1 LKGRVASIK
10 FSVSYTLREYRSFVR
25 EYTPMGVA
33 KEFAK
38 RGKAPGKTLHA
49 FVCAMSLAVA
59 TIMFFFKKRRMP
71 VCDFE
76 IDAEGIT
83 RTSATGRHV
92 VPWSKVV
99 AVHSL
104 SPGYLVVTGK
114 GAMPLPYRC
123 LLPADAA
130 MLAALIEKRR
140 SGFQSIADMP
150 A

>member
-1 LKGRVASIK
+1 MAPIK

-25 EYTPMGVA
+25 EYLPLGMA
-33 KEFAK
+33 QEFAR
-38 RGKAPGKTLHA
+38 RGKTPGRALSA
-49 FVCAMSLAVA
+49 FVRGASLSLATV
-59 TIMFFFKKRRMP
+59 MFFFKKRRMP

-83 RTSATGRHV
+83 RTTAVGRHV

-104 SPGYLVVTGK
+104 SPGYLVITGT
-114 GAMPLPYRC
+114 GRVALPYRC

-130 MLAALIEKRR
+130 TLAALIEKRR
-140 SGFQSIADMP
+140 SEFQSIAEMP

>member
-1 LKGRVASIK
+1 MDSIK
-10 FSVSYTLREYRSFVR
+10 FSVSYNLREYRSFVR
-25 EYTPMGVA
+25 EYLPIDLPQ
-33 KEFAK
+33 EFAR
-38 RGKAPGKTLHA
+38 RGKTPGKTLLA
-49 FVCAMSLAVA
+49 FFCAASLAVA
-59 TIMFFFKKRRMP
+59 TVMFFFKKRRMP

-114 GAMPLPYRC
+114 GAMPLPFRC
-123 LLPADAA
+123 LPPAEAA
-130 MLAALIEKRR
+130 TLAALVEKRR
-140 SGFQSIADMP
+140 GELQSVAELP